1 MALMGEMRA
10 TTLLGKSKAIMQ
22 VPKVKTLIKM
32 KFQMS
37 KEIGTA
43 SK

>member
-32 KFQMS
+32 KFQKLKS
-37 KEIGTA
+37 IGTA
-43 SK
+43 SR